1 MEIKPLAAGSPPS
14 GRPGGSRTRDPQI
27 RNLVLCPTELLAC
40 EGNQCAPLGLMTCM
54 ETVMAQ
60 ASAAGRR
67 LSSWPGPQ
75 VSL

>member
-1 MEIKPLAAGSPPS
+1 
-14 GRPGGSRTRDPQI
+14 
-27 RNLVLCPTELLAC
+27 
-40 EGNQCAPLGLMTCM
+40 LMTCR